1 MNSGSLFESEKEK
14 KSTNIIAK
22 VVMFSIFVVAIG
34 GLGFWYFKPVK
45 PKVDKYS
52 DDKLR
57 DSIVLMLAQPRFS
70 GDVFRQQVLGK
81 AKMPWF
87 SIPKKE
93 FYFSLPEMN
102 ELDFDLAINRF
113 IVDKQKIENG
123 AERDGMFYFPDVSLK
138 KTPETNYF
146 FKTTLENIKFES
158 TADLSFPFQRGTYN
172 LSLREM
178 IDLSNNSQIY
188 GGMLRADSTFKKDGK
203 TLVFANHGIMVAKPN
218 EPSLFRFTNELL
230 RDPNINQNRQTKIQ
244 TLLDFVTNEIE
255 YDYSEALGGGETL
268 KRPNETLM
276 SRKSDC
282 SNKTILMASM
292 LEQIGE
298 DYLMLYCPR
307 HITVAVPQGNFPDE
321 NNLSFEWEGKKFMIA
336 ETTLPNFEIGKT
348 KVQDSVKLT
357 SIEYVQRPREKDI
370 IFRVDTLRP
379 LEFR

>member
-1 MNSGSLFESEKEK
+1 MSSSNLFDSEQEP
-14 KSTNIIAK
+14 KSSNIVAK
-22 VVMFSIFVVAIG
+22 VVVLSILIVALAG
-34 GLGFWYFKPVK
+34 GAFWYFKPEP
-45 PKVDKYS
+45 PKYDKYS

-102 ELDFDLAINRF
+102 AQDFDGSISKF
-113 IVDKQKIENG
+113 IVDKQKIENA
-123 AERDGMFYFPDVSLK
+123 AERDGRFYFPDVSLD
-138 KTPETNYF
+138 KTPESSYF
-146 FKTTLENIKFES
+146 FKTTLENIKFDSKEE
-158 TADLSFPFQRGTYN
+158 LVFPFQRGSYN

-178 IDLSNNSQIY
+178 IDLSNNSQVY

-203 TLVFANHGIMVAKPN
+203 TLVFANHGIMVAKPK
-218 EPSLFRFTNELL
+218 EPSLFRFTSELL
-230 RDPNINQNRQTKIQ
+230 RDPNVNQNREAKIQ

-255 YDYSEALGGGETL
+255 YDYSEALAAGETL

-336 ETTLPNFEIGKT
+336 ETTLPNFVIGKT
-348 KVQDSVKLT
+348 KVQDAVKLN
-357 SIEYVQRPREKDI
+357 SVEYVQRPREKDI